1 MKRLVIPDSETFA
14 AAIQDEISRNP
25 QGRYFHRLHV
35 VLQVL
40 KGYSTYEAAKF
51 YAHSP
56 RTVQYWVQRLLSE
69 GLMGLWDVDRPGRP
83 GRLSLK
89 EQNKLRKELHK
100 SPGALKYDQNIWDGP
115 LLAHHLKDRYRINL
129 GVRQCQRLF
138 RQLGFSLQR
147 PQPKA
152 AEADP
157 LEQERFK
164 KTSIE

>member
-1 MKRLVIPDSETFA
+1 MKRLVIPDSEIFA

-51 YAHSP
+51 YDHSP
-56 RTVQYWVQRLLSE
+56 RTVQYWVHRLLSK
-69 GLMGLWDVDRPGRP
+69 GLAGLWEVDRPGRP
-83 GRLSLK
+83 SQLSLK
-89 EQNKLRKELHK
+89 DQNNLKKELRK
-100 SPGALKYDQNIWDGP
+100 SPRALNYDQNLWDGP
-115 LLAHHLKDRYRINL
+115 LLSHHLKDRYGITM

-152 AEADP
+152 AEADS
-157 LEQERFK
+157 LGQEQFK